1 MPGHNTNAMK
11 CPRVDATAAAETE
24 AYHKTARALLT
35 KLGFDPDNLNKECLV
50 DRRYITPM
58 NYFCCTGNLTMCQY
72 LVFYC
77 GAACRKINND
87 GWFPLFYAAAN
98 GHVEICQ
105 WLVHHCGA
113 HEDIRRVTMHGR
125 SPLLEAL
132 RYYVKNGNFDIV
144 QCCILNGALLAP
156 RDDGDSGGIDD
167 RVMRKDFTPVY
178 SPIEGW
184 QDDVRLRLL
193 AWAQNVVTNH
203 DNVTLLSA
211 SSPPLVIFDGKSG
224 ILKLVVDYVGNP
236 TPEELRLFRRLLEL
250 LPVFIADVP
259 FVLRP

>member
-1 MPGHNTNAMK
+1 MMSSRAKSSSSSSSSKKKKKKKRQRLMPGHNTNAMK

-211 SSPPLVIFDGKSG
+211 SSPPIGHL
-224 ILKLVVDYVGNP
+224 
-236 TPEELRLFRRLLEL
+236 
-250 LPVFIADVP
+250 
-259 FVLRP
+259 

>member
-1 MPGHNTNAMK
+1 MVPSVLRRSKWSCGDLS
-11 CPRVDATAAAETE
+11 V
-24 AYHKTARALLT
+24 ARSSLWCT
-35 KLGFDPDNLNKECLV
+35 
-50 DRRYITPM
+50 RRYPESH
-58 NYFCCTGNLTMCQY
+58 Y
-72 LVFYC
+72 
-77 GAACRKINND
+77 ARP
-87 GWFPLFYAAAN
+87 FPLARSSP
-98 GHVEICQ
+98 ILCQ
-105 WLVHHCGA
+105 K
-113 HEDIRRVTMHGR
+113 R
-125 SPLLEAL
+125 
-132 RYYVKNGNFDIV
+132 KFDIV

-167 RVMRKDFTPVY
+167 RVMRKDFTQVY